1 MCFASGPAVRNGFS
15 LSAAHPALPAV
26 TTCAAVWVFAL
37 VSRAAG
43 ALPPGLE
50 LLAAFGG
57 PASVT
62 ALAWWEI
69 HRLRHQHGMRRR
81 G

>member
-1 MCFASGPAVRNGFS
+1 MRNAFS
-15 LSAAHPALPAV
+15 LSAVHAALPALA
-26 TTCAAVWVFAL
+26 TCAAVWVFAL
-37 VSRAAG
+37 ANLPSG
-43 ALPPGLE
+43 GLPPGPEALTVC
-50 LLAAFGG
+50 AVFGG

-69 HRLRHQHGMRRR
+69 HRLWHQHGMRWR